1 MNQEQDFIKI
11 LNTDATKSRKQPFQ
25 TIHENPDFILKTRKN
40 R

>member
-11 LNTDATKSRKQPFQ
+11 LNTDANKPRKQQFS
-25 TIHENPDFILKTRKN
+25 TINENPDFILKTRKN